1 MKYCCDA
8 CKMEQACEADDEINP
23 ETALPHQWHKR
34 CIEEHD
40 YILCDV
46 CGNIR
51 HFKGGVSAYLLEALH
66 LPDHARAD
74 VSAEMAVNTR
84 GRRRPRR
91 NWTFN

>member
-8 CKMEQACEADDEINP
+8 CKVEQNCETEDEINP
-23 ETALPHQWHKR
+23 ETALPHKWYKR

-51 HFKGGVSAYLLEALH
+51 HFKGGVSAYLTETLN
-66 LPDHARAD
+66 LPAHARAD
-74 VSAEMAVNTR
+74 VSAEVAVNIR